1 MLPLLI
7 HCKKYFVRLIFIVSH
22 QWWNFLTLKFSQ
34 TTVLYIAMWSL
45 VIVLRYI
52 VVLLFV
58 PPVCSV
64 CIVASVCSI
73 CNVPRVDDIRKTD
86 KYRTNLRK
94 GSNLFF
100 LYPNV
105 QINAANNNIMLIS
118 NTEYTLLIHNV

>member
-1 MLPLLI
+1 MDKEGWQRTATWGYALWKIL
-7 HCKKYFVRLIFIVSH
+7 
-22 QWWNFLTLKFSQ
+22 NTM
-34 TTVLYIAMWSL
+34 IATNNVCNMFAIQAYNALSYTGKSSA
-45 VIVLRYI
+45 VCSVCI
-52 VVLLFV
+52 V

-100 LYPNV
+100 SLSKC
-105 QINAANNNIMLIS
+105 ANKRCKQ
-118 NTEYTLLIHNV
+118 